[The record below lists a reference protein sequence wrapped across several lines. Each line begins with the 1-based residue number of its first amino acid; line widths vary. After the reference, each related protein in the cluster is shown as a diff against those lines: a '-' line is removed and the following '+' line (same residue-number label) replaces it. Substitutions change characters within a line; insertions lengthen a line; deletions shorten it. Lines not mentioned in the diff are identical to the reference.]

1 MELKD
6 ILTFAKAGYTY
17 SQVKE
22 LLGIQTPAP
31 TPTEQQIQI
40 AEHEEKFQEPKEIIQ
55 EPKEIIQEIEEPKTE
70 TVIKETEKQI
80 DYKALYE
87 ESQKKLKEAQS
98 LNIQTNI
105 EPLKEND
112 EEIVIGMISNFL

>member
-6 ILTFAKAGYTY
+6 LLTFAKAGYTPT
-17 SQVKE
+17 QVKE
-22 LLGIQTPAP
+22 LLAIQTPAP
-31 TPTEQQIQI
+31 AEQEQIQ
-40 AEHEEKFQEPKEIIQ
+40 EHEENLQEPKEII
-55 EPKEIIQEIEEPKTE
+55 KDIEEPKTE
-70 TVIKETEKQI
+70 TVIQETEKQI

-98 LNIQTNI
+98 LNVQTNI

>member
-6 ILTFAKAGYTY
+6 LLTFAKAGYTP

-22 LLGIQTPAP
+22 LLAIQTPVPA
-31 TPTEQQIQI
+31 EQEEQIQ
-40 AEHEEKFQEPKEIIQ
+40 EHEENLQEPKEIIQ
-55 EPKEIIQEIEEPKTE
+55 EVEEPKTE
-70 TVIKETEKQI
+70 TVIQETEKQI

-98 LNIQTNI
+98 INVHTNI

>member
-6 ILTFAKAGYTY
+6 LLTFAKAGYTPA
-17 SQVKE
+17 QVKE
-22 LLGIQTPAP
+22 LLAIQTPVP
-31 TPTEQQIQI
+31 TAQEEQK
-40 AEHEEKFQEPKEIIQ
+40 EEIQEPKEIIQ
-55 EPKEIIQEIEEPKTE
+55 EPKEINQEVEEPKTNA
-70 TVIKETEKQI
+70 VIQETEKQI
-80 DYKALYE
+80 DYKSLYE

-98 LNIQTNI
+98 INVHTNI

>member
-6 ILTFAKAGYTY
+6 LLTFAKAGYTP

-22 LLGIQTPAP
+22 LLAIQTSA
-31 TPTEQQIQI
+31 PTEQEEPI
-40 AEHEEKFQEPKEIIQ
+40 AEPEEKLQEPKEIIQ
-55 EPKEIIQEIEEPKTE
+55 EVEEPKTE

-80 DYKALYE
+80 DYKSLYE